1 MQDTGLNFS
10 PDIPE
15 DMRSFVM
22 EGFEGCALAYSDL
35 IIPIDPKPLSGDDF
49 YVEPDP
55 LHFYSKLQE
64 SDK

>member
-1 MQDTGLNFS
+1 MQDMGLNFS

-15 DMRSFVM
+15 DMRSLVM
-22 EGFEGCALAYSDL
+22 DGFDGCALVYSDL

-49 YVEPDP
+49 HVEPGP
-55 LHFYSKLQE
+55 LSFYSKLQE